1 MKRSP
6 TTFKVGTRPSNL
18 AVAQARAALDQIEH
32 QLEPHRFEIHPLSTV
47 GDRDRTTDLRQSPA
61 DFFTHELDT
70 ALLNGTIDCALHS
83 AKDLPEP
90 LDPEID
96 WFWLPHREEPRDA
109 LILRPNQTLADLPPN
124 PIFGISS
131 DRRATYTTEHFPDA
145 IQQPIRGN
153 IEDRLEQLDQ
163 GTFDVI
169 IMAAAALNRLELQHR
184 IHHFISLDHLPV
196 PEGQGY
202 LAITFRKGD
211 TRFQTLRALY
221 TPAVTIAGAGVGH
234 RDLCTIATL
243 RALQRCDLC
252 LYDSLMDQR
261 LLAHLPPHAE
271 AIDVGKRCG
280 AHTKEQHEITH
291 LLCDYARR
299 SHRIVRLKG
308 GDPGIFGRLAEETE
322 ALEALALPYHVI
334 PGISALQA
342 ATTSTG
348 MLLTRRDLS
357 RGFVALT
364 PRAAAG
370 KIAPCNAA
378 PKATL
383 PTPYYMAIK
392 AMEPITAELLADGL
406 DPNTPV
412 AVVYNAGARDQE
424 IIRTTLTDLPQHGR
438 ESCTNKPG
446 LILIGEN
453 STYQYTQTHGAL
465 EGKRILLTCSEA
477 LQQRAA
483 DLVRD
488 YGGIPIAYPLIQLTP
503 RIDCSLDTSTT
514 DWIVISS
521 PSSARAY
528 LEIIEAQ
535 HIDRR
540 TIPRIMVCGR
550 GTAAVFA
557 EHGIH
562 VDAQPE
568 TNYSAHA
575 LAQLAT
581 QILKPHDRVL
591 RLRSDKAGT
600 TLAEALRQTGAHI
613 TDTILYDNHPI
624 HHATLPT
631 ADILF
636 FASASGVETFIDHW
650 GTEALKTTPCIV
662 IGNPTAKALHKHDCT
677 PDLIAHE
684 ATVQSVVETLAA
696 HHISN
701 RLDTPGS

>member
-18 AVAQARAALDQIEH
+18 AVAQARAALNQIEL
-32 QLEPHRFEIHPLSTV
+32 QIEPHRFEIHPLSTA
-47 GDRDRTTDLRQSPA
+47 GDRDRSTDLRQSPA
-61 DFFTHELDT
+61 DFFTHELDA
-70 ALLNGTIDCALHS
+70 ALLDGTIDCALHS

-90 LDPEID
+90 LSPEID

-109 LILRPNQTLADLPPN
+109 LVLRANQTLEDLPPN

-131 DRRATYTTEHFPDA
+131 DRRAAYTTEQFPHA
-145 IQQPIRGN
+145 IQQSIRGN
-153 IEDRLEQLDQ
+153 IEERLEQLDQ

-169 IMAAAALNRLELQHR
+169 IMAAAALNRLQLHSR
-184 IHHFISLDHLPV
+184 IHQFIPLEQLPV

-211 TRFQTLRALY
+211 TRFQTLRTLY

-234 RDLCTIATL
+234 RDLCTIATV

-261 LLAHLPPHAE
+261 LLDYLPPHAK

-291 LLCDYARR
+291 LLCEYARR

-322 ALEALALPYHVI
+322 ALETLALPYHVI

-378 PKATL
+378 QKATL
-383 PTPYYMAIK
+383 PTIYYMAIK
-392 AMEPITAELLADGL
+392 AMEPITDELLADGL

-412 AVVYNAGARDQE
+412 AVIYNAGARDQE
-424 IIRTTLTDLPQHGR
+424 IIRTTLAHLPHHGR
-438 ESCTNKPG
+438 EICTNKPG

-453 STYQYTQTHGAL
+453 STYEYSHTHGAL

-483 DLVRD
+483 SLVRD
-488 YGGIPIAYPLIQLTP
+488 YGGIPIAFPLIQLTP
-503 RIDCSLDTSTT
+503 RIDCSLDTAHT

-528 LEIIEAQ
+528 LEIIDAQ
-535 HIDRR
+535 CIDYRS
-540 TIPRIMVCGR
+540 IPRIMVCGR

-557 EHGIH
+557 KNGIH

-568 TNYSAHA
+568 KKYSAQA

-600 TLAEALRQTGAHI
+600 SLADALRQTGADI

-624 HHATLPT
+624 HHPTLPE

-636 FASASGVETFIDHW
+636 FASASGVDTFIDHW
-650 GTEALKTTPCIV
+650 GTKPLKTTSCIV
-662 IGNPTAKALHKHDCT
+662 IGNPTAEALRKHDCT

-684 ATVQSVVETLAA
+684 ATVQSVIETMAA
-696 HHISN
+696 HHVST
-701 RLDTPGS
+701 RLDLPDS

>member
-6 TTFKVGTRPSNL
+6 KIFKVGTRPSNL
-18 AVAQARAALDQIEH
+18 AVAQARAALNQIEL
-32 QLEPHRFEIHPLSTV
+32 QIDPHRFEIHTFSTE
-47 GDRDRTTDLRQSPA
+47 GDRDRSTDLRRSPA

-70 ALLNGTIDCALHS
+70 ALLDGTIDCALHS
-83 AKDLPEP
+83 AKDLPEH
-90 LDPEID
+90 LSPEID
-96 WFWLPHREEPRDA
+96 WFWLPHREEYRDT
-109 LILRPNQTLADLPPN
+109 LVLRANQTLEDLPPN

-131 DRRATYTTEHFPDA
+131 DRRAAYTTEHFPNA

-153 IEDRLEQLDQ
+153 IEERLEQLDK
-163 GTFDVI
+163 GVFDVI
-169 IMAAAALNRLELQHR
+169 IMAGAALNRLKLHSR
-184 IHHFISLDHLPV
+184 IHQFISPEQLPV

-211 TRFQTLRALY
+211 TRFQILRTLY
-221 TPAVTIAGAGVGH
+221 TPAVIIAGAGVGH
-234 RDLCTIATL
+234 RDLCTIATI

-261 LLAHLPPHAE
+261 LLDHLPPNAE

-291 LLCDYARR
+291 LLCEYARR
-299 SHRIVRLKG
+299 SQRIVRLKG

-364 PRAAAG
+364 PRAASG
-370 KIAPCNAA
+370 KIAPCNADQ
-378 PKATL
+378 KAKL
-383 PTPYYMAIK
+383 PTIYYMAIK
-392 AMEPITAELLADGL
+392 AMEPITDELLADGL
-406 DPNTPV
+406 DPSTPV

-424 IIRTTLTDLPQHGR
+424 IIRTTLANLPRHGR
-438 ESCTNKPG
+438 ENCTNKPG

-453 STYQYTQTHGAL
+453 SSYEYSHTLGAL

-483 DLVRD
+483 NLVRD
-488 YGGIPIAYPLIQLTP
+488 YGGIPIAFPLIQLIP
-503 RIDCSLDTSTT
+503 RIDCSLDTAHT

-528 LEIIEAQ
+528 LKIIEAQ
-535 HIDRR
+535 GIDCRS
-540 TIPRIMVCGR
+540 IPRIMVCGR

-557 EHGIH
+557 ENGIH

-568 TNYSAHA
+568 KNYSAQA
-575 LAQLAT
+575 LAQLAS

-600 TLAEALRQTGAHI
+600 ALADALRQTGADI

-624 HHATLPT
+624 HHPTLPE
-631 ADILF
+631 ADIFF
-636 FASASGVETFIDHW
+636 FASASGVDTFIDHW
-650 GTEALKTTPCIV
+650 GTKPLKTTSCIV
-662 IGNPTAKALHKHDCT
+662 IGNPTAEALHKHDCT

-684 ATVQSVVETLAA
+684 ATVKSVIETMAA
-696 HHISN
+696 HHVST
-701 RLDTPGS
+701 RLDLLYS

>member
-6 TTFKVGTRPSNL
+6 ITFKVGTRPSNL
-18 AVAQARAALDQIEH
+18 AVAQARVALDQIEL
-32 QLEPHRFEIHPLSTV
+32 QIEPHRFEIHSISTT
-47 GDRDRTTDLRQSPA
+47 GDRDRSTDLRQSPA
-61 DFFTHELDT
+61 NFFTHEIDD
-70 ALLNGTIDCALHS
+70 ALLDGTIDCALHS
-83 AKDLPEP
+83 AKDLPAP
-90 LDPEID
+90 LSSEID
-96 WFWLPHREEPRDA
+96 WFWLPQREEPRDT
-109 LILRPNQTLADLPPN
+109 LVLRASQTLEDLPSN
-124 PIFGISS
+124 AVFGISS
-131 DRRATYTTEHFPDA
+131 DRRAVYTTEHFPHA
-145 IQQPIRGN
+145 IQRPIRGN
-153 IEDRLEQLDQ
+153 IEERLEQLDQ
-163 GTFDVI
+163 GDFDVI
-169 IMAAAALNRLELQHR
+169 IMAAAALNRLQLHTR
-184 IHHFISLDHLPV
+184 IHQFISLEELPV

-211 TRFQTLRALY
+211 ARFQTLRTLY

-234 RDLCTIATL
+234 RDLCTVATL

-261 LLAHLPPHAE
+261 LLDHLPPHAE

-280 AHTKEQHEITH
+280 AHTKEQYEITQ
-291 LLCDYARR
+291 LLCEYARR
-299 SHRIVRLKG
+299 SRRIVRLKG

-357 RGFVALT
+357 RGFVAIT

-370 KIAPCNAA
+370 KIAPCNTAH
-378 PKATL
+378 KATL
-383 PTPYYMAIK
+383 PTLYYMAIK
-392 AMEPITAELLADGL
+392 AMEPITAELLSDGM

-424 IIRTTLTDLPQHGR
+424 IIRTTLSNLPQHGR

-453 STYQYTQTHGAL
+453 STYQYSQTHGAL

-477 LQQRAA
+477 LQQRATE
-483 DLVRD
+483 LVRD
-488 YGGIPIAYPLIQLTP
+488 YGGVPISFPLIQLIP
-503 RIDCSLDTSTT
+503 RIGSPIDNAQT
-514 DWIVISS
+514 DWVVISS

-528 LEIIEAQ
+528 LEIIKAQ
-535 HIDRR
+535 CIDHRS
-540 TIPRIMVCGR
+540 IPRIMACGR

-568 TNYSAHA
+568 KNFSAQA
-575 LAQLAT
+575 LAQLAS
-581 QILKPHDRVL
+581 QILKPHDHVL

-600 TLAEALRQTGAHI
+600 ALAEALRQTGADI
-613 TDTILYDNHPI
+613 TDTVIYDNHPI
-624 HHATLPT
+624 HHPALPS

-636 FASASGVETFIDHW
+636 FASASGVETFISHW
-650 GTEALKTTPCIV
+650 GTEPLKTSSCIV
-662 IGNPTAKALHKHDCT
+662 IGNPTAEALCKHDCK

-684 ATVQSVVETLAA
+684 ATVQGVIETLAS
-696 HHISN
+696 HHVSF
-701 RLDTPGS
+701 RLEFPPS